1 MCSDCGHAQLLDVVK
16 PEILFGKSTFIRRG
30 SSPDLQ
36 EHFEGYVEVLK
47 NKVNLKCGDLVIDI
61 GSNDGLLLKKLQ
73 ANGCRVQGVDPAESV
88 AAQAIENGIPTI
100 VSFWMKQLWRKY
112 WLRWAQQILLRQTMF
127 SLIPMT

>member
-16 PEILFGKSTFIRRG
+16 PEILFGNYIYTSS

-47 NKVNLKCGDLVIDI
+47 NKVNLKCGDLVVDI

-100 VSFWMKQLWRKY
+100 VSFWMKQL
-112 WLRWAQQILLRQTMF
+112 
-127 SLIPMT
+127 